1 MSCEDHPKLN
11 WVVGCSGLPT
21 RFLTMI
27 KEWQYYILLLEKEM
41 LVAKEIISSL
51 EKGKTCCSKRVGS
64 ELGFE

>member
-1 MSCEDHPKLN
+1 
-11 WVVGCSGLPT
+11 
-21 RFLTMI
+21 MI